1 LGRSSL
7 AGFAERLVP
16 WGGRGIIWAVVAQQA
31 PADQSINLL
40 LVTRLLR
47 DEG

>member
-1 LGRSSL
+1 LL
-7 AGFAERLVP
+7 NGFEKGFVCP
-16 WGGRGIIWAVVAQQA
+16 WGSKDNSGCGI
-31 PADQSINLL
+31 PAGYPPIVSINLL